1 MAKSGRR
8 GNGEGT
14 ISLRKD
20 GRWEAKL
27 WLADGKRKGYYGS
40 TRQEVARKLA
50 EAMRDRDKGLPQ
62 QSDERLRLSTF
73 LQEWLEGKRATV
85 RPLTWTRYEGL
96 LAHVQRALGAQQLTR
111 ITPRAIQRFYSDL
124 QAEKP
129 AGAGLSSTTAHH
141 VHSALRQAL
150 ASAERQGLIARNPA
164 DLVDAPRMRQTEMH
178 TLDLE
183 QSRALLA
190 VAQGDRLEAL
200 YVLALATGMRQG
212 ELLALRWRD
221 VDLDAH
227 HVQVR
232 GTLSRR
238 TGHGYSIGEP
248 KTKRSRRRLDL
259 DAESVAALRRQR
271 VRQAEERLA
280 TGALWESDAR
290 WPDLVFTNRV
300 GRPLDA
306 RNLAQQSFKRLLER
320 AGLPII
326 RFHDLRHTAAT
337 LMLLQGI
344 NVKVVSERL
353 GHASVAIT
361 LDRYAHVL
369 PSMQRDA
376 AEVIG
381 KALFG

>member
-14 ISLRKD
+14 ITLRKD

-111 ITPRAIQRFYSDL
+111 ITARAIQRFYSDL

-238 TGHGYSIGEP
+238 SGHGYSIGEP

-280 TGALWESDAR
+280 TGALWGSDAR

-320 AGLPII
+320 AELPII

>member
-1 MAKSGRR
+1 MAKQRR

-14 ISLRKD
+14 ISQRVD
-20 GRWEAKL
+20 GRWEAKV
-27 WLADGKRKGYYGS
+27 WLADGKRKSYYGK

-50 EAMRDRDKGLPQ
+50 EAVRDRDKGLPQ
-62 QSDERLRLSTF
+62 RSDERLRLSTF
-73 LQEWLEGKRATV
+73 LNEWLEGKRATL
-85 RPLTWTRYEGL
+85 RPRTLIRYGEL
-96 LAHVQRALGAQQLTR
+96 LAHVQKTLGGQQLTR
-111 ITPRAIQRFYSDL
+111 VTPRAIQRFYSDL
-124 QAEKP
+124 QAGKP
-129 AGAGLSSTTAHH
+129 AGAGLSSSTAHH
-141 VHSALRQAL
+141 VHSTLRQAL

-164 DLVDAPRMRQTEMH
+164 DLVDAPRMRQSEMH

-190 VAQGDRLEAL
+190 AARGDRLEAL
-200 YVLALATGMRQG
+200 YALALTTGMREG

-227 HVQVR
+227 HLQVR

-238 TGHGYSIGEP
+238 TGDGFSIGQP
-248 KTKRSRRRLDL
+248 KTRRSRRRLDL
-259 DAESVAALRRQR
+259 DAEAVAALRRHR
-271 VRQAEERLA
+271 AWQAEERLA
-280 TGALWESDAR
+280 AGGLWGRGSR
-290 WPDLVFTNRV
+290 WPDLVFTSVV
-300 GRPLDA
+300 GGPIDA
-306 RNLAQQSFKRLLER
+306 RNLAQRSFNRLLKR
-320 AGLPII
+320 ADLPII

-337 LMLLQGI
+337 LMLLQGV

-353 GHASVAIT
+353 GHASVSIT

-376 AEVIG
+376 AQVIG